1 MAKKIGAFIC
11 QCGGNISNV
20 VDVDKVA
27 KELEDED
34 IELAEVETYLCS
46 EPAIE
51 RMKEVIEEKGLDR
64 LVLACCTPKM
74 HLKKFQRVLK
84 EAGVNPALVD
94 VINVREHC
102 SWVHEK
108 DPEGATIKAA
118 DLIRGGI
125 ERIEESVPLET
136 KEIDVTPKVLVVGG
150 GIAGIISSLRVAE
163 NGLDCYLVEREPS
176 IGGHMIQ
183 YPKVFPTL
191 DCSQCILTPKLGDV
205 RETEN
210 INLLTLSEVEDVTGY
225 IGNLTASVR
234 QKPRYIDSE
243 KCTACGEC
251 TNICPVV
258 VPSEFDQGLGKRK
271 AAYRPFLQAVP
282 QVFTIDE
289 TNCLYFKYGICRA
302 CEKICPAGAVD
313 FAQKSVEKNLDVGA
327 IILATGYDLY
337 DPSVLGRYL
346 YGKHPNVITSLQMER
361 MLDITG
367 PTSSRVIRPND
378 GKSVKKVAFV
388 LCAGSR
394 NNEAGANRDE
404 GVPYCSTV
412 CCLYAQKQAQL
423 LRKFDID
430 VWIHYIDI
438 RSPGTKYEDFYHHTQ
453 ELGVNFIKGKVSEI
467 MPTPHND
474 GRLIVKAED
483 MLINRMIENEV
494 DLVVLCPPIL
504 PSEGTEELAQRLKI
518 PLNEYKFILE
528 SHPKLD
534 PLATKKE
541 GIFAAGMA
549 TGPKDIQTTVSEAE
563 GAAMKAV
570 NFVSAKKEIE
580 PNKAYVIPELCT
592 GCRECVEICPEDAI
606 TIVDEKA
613 VIDDLA
619 CTGCGM
625 CVPVCPENAIDMQT
639 YSEEQ
644 LLAQIRGTL
653 KASKAELKIL
663 VFVEKELVYTA
674 ADIAGVSRLTYPSSV
689 RFIPLPSNARLKLS
703 YILYAFANGADGV
716 MFLEAPVEEGPV
728 PEAHKAA
735 EKLIEEYQEVLEVD
749 YDLDSSRL
757 WFSRIFVPDWRKLA
771 TVFDA
776 CHQMIDDLGSLTD
789 DERKTLMKAW
799 SKGAKV
805 PQIQ

>member
-1 MAKKIGAFIC
+1 
-11 QCGGNISNV
+11 
-20 VDVDKVA
+20 
-27 KELEDED
+27 
-34 IELAEVETYLCS
+34 
-46 EPAIE
+46 
-51 RMKEVIEEKGLDR
+51 
-64 LVLACCTPKM
+64 
-74 HLKKFQRVLK
+74 
-84 EAGVNPALVD
+84 
-94 VINVREHC
+94 
-102 SWVHEK
+102 
-108 DPEGATIKAA
+108 
-118 DLIRGGI
+118 
-125 ERIEESVPLET
+125 
-136 KEIDVTPKVLVVGG
+136 
-150 GIAGIISSLRVAE
+150 
-163 NGLDCYLVEREPS
+163 
-176 IGGHMIQ
+176 MIQ

-234 QKPRYIDSE
+234 QKPRYIDME

-289 TNCLYFKYGICRA
+289 TNCLYFKYGICRS

-327 IILATGYDLY
+327 IILATGYDIY
-337 DPSVLGRYL
+337 DPSALGRYL

-453 ELGVNFIKGKVSEI
+453 ELGVKFIKGKVSEI
-467 MPTPHND
+467 MPTPHYD

-625 CVPVCPENAIDMQT
+625 CIPICPENAIDMQS

-653 KASKAELKIL
+653 KGSKADMKIL

-689 RFIPLPSNARLKLS
+689 RFIPLPSNARLKLL

-716 MFLEAPVEEGPV
+716 MFLEAPEEEGPV

-735 EKLIEEYQEVLEVD
+735 ERLIEEYQEVLEDD
-749 YDLDSSRL
+749 YDIDSSRL

-771 TVFDA
+771 TVFDSF
-776 CHQMIDDLGSLTD
+776 HQMIEDLGPITAE
-789 DERKTLMKAW
+789 ERKELMQAW
-799 SKGAKV
+799 IRGAKV
-805 PQIQ
+805 PQVQ

>member
-771 TVFDA
+771 TVFDSF
-776 CHQMIDDLGSLTD
+776 HQMIEDLDPLTEE
-789 DERKTLMKAW
+789 EREELMQAW
-799 SKGAKV
+799 SKGKMVQKV
-805 PQIQ
+805 Q

>member
-20 VDVDKVA
+20 VDVDQIA
-27 KELEDED
+27 KELVDEN

-46 EPAIE
+46 DPSIE

-108 DPEGATIKAA
+108 DPEGATLKAA

-163 NGLDCYLVEREPS
+163 NGIDCYLVEKEPS

-205 RETEN
+205 REAEN
-210 INLLTLSEVEDVTGY
+210 INLLTLSEVEDVSGY
-225 IGNLTASVR
+225 IGNLTANVR

-289 TNCLYFKYGICRA
+289 INCLFFKYGICRA
-302 CEKICPAGAVD
+302 CEKICPANAVD
-313 FAQKSVEKNLDVGA
+313 FTQKSVEKNLDVGS

-337 DPSVLGRYL
+337 DPSALGRYL

-367 PTSSRVIRPND
+367 PTSSRIMRPND

-394 NNEAGANRDE
+394 NNEAGANKDE

-438 RSPGTKYEDFYHHTQ
+438 RSPGTRYEDFYHHTQ

-467 MPTPHND
+467 MPTPNND
-474 GRLIVKAED
+474 GRLLVKAED
-483 MLINRMIENEV
+483 MLINRMVENEV

-606 TIVDEKA
+606 TISEEKA
-613 VIDDLA
+613 VINDLA
-619 CTGCGM
+619 CTGCGL
-625 CVPVCPENAIDMQT
+625 CIPICPENAIDMQT

-653 KASKAELKIL
+653 KGSKADLKIL

-674 ADIAGVSRLTYPSSV
+674 ADIAGVSRLSYPSSV

-716 MFLEAPVEEGPV
+716 MFLEAPEEEGPV

-735 EKLIEEYQEVLEVD
+735 EKLFEEYQEVLEDD

-771 TVFDA
+771 TVFDSF
-776 CHQMIDDLGSLTD
+776 HQMIDDLGPLTD
-789 DERKTLMKAW
+789 EERQELMQAW
-799 SKGAKV
+799 TKGGKV
-805 PQIQ
+805 PQVQ

>member
-27 KELEDED
+27 KALDDED
-34 IELAEVETYLCS
+34 IELAEIETYLCS
-46 EPAIE
+46 EPSIE

-84 EAGVNPALVD
+84 EAGINPALVD

-102 SWVHEK
+102 SWVHEN
-108 DPEGATIKAA
+108 DPEGATLKAT
-118 DLIRGGI
+118 DLVRGGI
-125 ERIEESVPLET
+125 KRIEKSVPLET

-150 GIAGIISSLRVAE
+150 GIAGIIASLRVAE
-163 NGLDCYLVEREPS
+163 NGIDCYLVEKEPS

-205 RETEN
+205 WDSS
-210 INLLTLSEVEDVTGY
+210 IQLSTLSEIEDISGTL
-225 IGNLTASVR
+225 GNWKVKLK
-234 QKPRYIDSE
+234 QKARYIDIE
-243 KCTACGEC
+243 KCTSCGDC
-251 TNICPVV
+251 ARYCPVKCIN
-258 VPSEFDQGLGKRK
+258 EFNVDLDKRST
-271 AAYRPFLQAVP
+271 AYIPFLQAIPPVY
-282 QVFTIDE
+282 TIDPE
-289 TNCLYFKYGICRA
+289 HCLYFKYGIC
-302 CEKICPAGAVD
+302 KICQKICSADAVKLD
-313 FAQKSVEKNLDVGA
+313 DAVKFAEINTGA

-346 YGKHPNVITSLQMER
+346 YGKHPNVLTSLQMER

-367 PTSSRVIRPND
+367 PTTSRIVRPSD

-412 CCLYAQKQAQL
+412 CCLYAQKQAIL
-423 LRKFDID
+423 LRKLDID

-453 ELGVNFIKGKVSEI
+453 ELGVNFIKGKISEI
-467 MPTPHND
+467 MPTPNND
-474 GRLIVKAED
+474 GRLIVRAED

-504 PSEGTEELAQRLKI
+504 PSEGTEELAQKLKV

-534 PLATKKE
+534 PLATKRE

-580 PNKAYVIPELCT
+580 PNKAYIIPEFCN
-592 GCRECVEICPEDAI
+592 GCRECIKICPEEAI
-606 TIVDEKA
+606 TIIDEKA
-613 VIDDLA
+613 VINDLA
-619 CTGCGM
+619 CTGCGL
-625 CVPVCPENAIDMQT
+625 CVPICSENAIDMQS

-644 LLAQIRGTL
+644 LLAQIKGTL
-653 KASKAELKIL
+653 ADSKAELKIL

-674 ADIAGVSRLTYPSSV
+674 ADIAGVSRLIYPSSV

-703 YILYAFANGADGV
+703 YILYAFANGTDGV
-716 MFLEAPVEEGPV
+716 MFLEAPEEEGPV

-735 EKLIEEYQEVLEVD
+735 EKIIEEYQEVLEDD

-771 TVFDA
+771 TVFDSF
-776 CHQMIDDLGSLTD
+776 HQLIVDLGPLTD
-789 DERKTLMKAW
+789 EERKELMQAW
-799 SKGAKV
+799 SKGKKL
-805 PQIQ
+805 PQVQ